1 MAIDTIARALAC
13 SAKQAVMDMS
23 SFSVKKVNSVE
34 EVKQTN
40 ILYLV
45 PKADV
50 KDKDVFDEYIFI
62 DGKAEHVG
70 NTNLSGYSTTEEVQQ
85 LINNALTSIVNGNEV
100 AY

>member
-23 SFSVKKVNSVE
+23 SFSIKLANSVE

-45 PKADV
+45 HKANSKDRDV
-50 KDKDVFDEYIFI
+50 YDEYIFI

-70 NTNLSGYSTTEEVQQ
+70 STDLTGYSTTEEVKQ
-85 LINNALTSIVNGNEV
+85 LINNALASIVNGNEV